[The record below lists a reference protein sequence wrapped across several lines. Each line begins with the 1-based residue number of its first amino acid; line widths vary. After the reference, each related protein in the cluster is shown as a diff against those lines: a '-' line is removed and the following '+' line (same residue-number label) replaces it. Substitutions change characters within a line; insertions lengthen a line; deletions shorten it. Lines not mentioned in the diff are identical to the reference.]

1 MTFQRSISPL
11 IRHVINQ
18 VGGLTEDIEVFSG
31 DVQQLQRDFKHLEK
45 QINQTARTSQIQFME
60 TGLEVE
66 AAREVVL
73 RRVGELAGNLSQH
86 NLWLQ
91 ETDEDV
97 DDLYTLFYKQ
107 NSSYMGLKAV
117 VAQLERGVA
126 NVTQLANENRLALD
140 SEAGTVQ
147 WGGANDWESLV
158 KALQHDV
165 QQVNK

>member
-1 MTFQRSISPL
+1 
-11 IRHVINQ
+11 
-18 VGGLTEDIEVFSG
+18 
-31 DVQQLQRDFKHLEK
+31 
-45 QINQTARTSQIQFME
+45 ME

-73 RRVGELAGNLSQH
+73 QRVGELAGNLSQH

-126 NVTQLANENRLALD
+126 NVTQLAIENRLALD
-140 SEAGTVQ
+140 SEAGAVQ
-147 WGGANDWESLV
+147 WGGANDWEPLM
-158 KALQHDV
+158 KALQQDV